1 MSPVRELP
9 MSAEKE
15 TPFMKSAVLKP
26 IVRNSSKV
34 CPSRET
40 KSGRVTARIP
50 IRLRLKKKEIAEED
64 AISYRT
70 PMEVTRIL
78 KLKSGNLYPV
88 CPRCKITVD
97 REYMKFCDRCGQ
109 RLGWAEIKDAI
120 IVYPGFNRGLK

>member
-15 TPFMKSAVLKP
+15 TPFMKSTVLKP

-34 CPSRET
+34 CPSIET
-40 KSGRVTARIP
+40 KSGRVAARIP

-120 IVYPGFNRGLK
+120 IVYPGFNRK

>member
-15 TPFMKSAVLKP
+15 TSFMKPVVLKP
-26 IVRNSSKV
+26 IVRTTAKV
-34 CPSRET
+34 RPST
-40 KSGRVTARIP
+40 NYKTGRVTAKVP
-50 IRLRLKKKEIAEED
+50 IRLRIRAKKILEED
-64 AISYRT
+64 ASHYRV
-70 PMEVTRIL
+70 PMEVTKIL

>member
-1 MSPVRELP
+1 
-9 MSAEKE
+9 
-15 TPFMKSAVLKP
+15 MKSAVLKP

-40 KSGRVTARIP
+40 KSGSVTARIP

-78 KLKSGNLYPV
+78 KLKNGGLYPV

-109 RLGWAEIKDAI
+109 RLSWTEIKEAI
-120 IVYPGFNRGLK
+120 IVYPGFNREWK

>member
-1 MSPVRELP
+1 
-9 MSAEKE
+9 
-15 TPFMKSAVLKP
+15 MKPAVLKP
-26 IVRNSSKV
+26 IVHNSSKV

-50 IRLRLKKKEIAEED
+50 IRLRLKKKEIVEED

-70 PMEVTRIL
+70 PMEVTQIL

>member
-1 MSPVRELP
+1 
-9 MSAEKE
+9 
-15 TPFMKSAVLKP
+15 MKSTVLKP

-40 KSGRVTARIP
+40 KSGRITARIP

>member
-1 MSPVRELP
+1 MKPV
-9 MSAEKE
+9 
-15 TPFMKSAVLKP
+15 VLKP
-26 IVRNSSKV
+26 IVRTTAKV
-34 CPSRET
+34 RPATFRKT
-40 KSGRVTARIP
+40 GRVTARVP
-50 IRLRLKKKEIAEED
+50 IRLRIRAKEILEED
-64 AISYRT
+64 ASHYRV

-78 KLKSGNLYPV
+78 KLKNGDLYPV

>member
-15 TPFMKSAVLKP
+15 TSFMKPAVLKP
-26 IVRNSSKV
+26 IVHNSSKV

-50 IRLRLKKKEIAEED
+50 IRLRLKKKEIVEED

-70 PMEVTRIL
+70 PMEVTQIL